1 MCGVCGAAD
10 SVRVSSACCRSRR
23 RRVLATSVQ
32 LVVAAGF
39 ARGRL
44 VFPPPPIAA
53 DAVRGNR
60 AWPHA
65 DDRWRSRCLVA
76 GRGPAGARIVRR
88 WRRWCFCFVYFV
100 VVVALALFAPPP
112 HKKQKGRGWCG
123 CLLLLIRRADTS

>member
-1 MCGVCGAAD
+1 MRGAGGAAD
-10 SVRVSSACCRSRR
+10 SVSVSSACCRSRR

-44 VFPPPPIAA
+44 VFFPPPIAA

-65 DDRWRSRCLVA
+65 DDRWRSRCYGGGCGGVVEKDVSA
-76 GRGPAGARIVRR
+76 QRR
-88 WRRWCFCFVYFV
+88 H
-100 VVVALALFAPPP
+100 A
-112 HKKQKGRGWCG
+112 
-123 CLLLLIRRADTS
+123 LLLRHTLGDGGDGGAAVDEE